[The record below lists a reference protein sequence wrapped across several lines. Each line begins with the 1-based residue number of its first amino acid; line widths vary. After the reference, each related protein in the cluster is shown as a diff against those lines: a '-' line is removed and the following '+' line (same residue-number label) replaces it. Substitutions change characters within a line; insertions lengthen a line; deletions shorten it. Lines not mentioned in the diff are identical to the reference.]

1 MNPDLVDLV
10 IGNAPTVLALL
21 WLVYRLETALQ
32 KCFDEHS
39 KLLSLLVER
48 LAADE
53 TTDSERSD

>member
-1 MNPDLVDLV
+1 MNPDLADLV

-39 KLLSLLVER
+39 KLLNLLVER
-48 LAADE
+48 LTDE
-53 TTDSERSD
+53 TADTERLE